1 MLYQPSK
8 FKYII
13 KLLISKPLALG
24 FIVFAVPVLGLALVL
39 LGFESAFGRSGSVLV
54 CVAILSVYVNHVL
67 TLDVERLQSIRDATS
82 LGKNRDEIDNNIN
95 PEITGERRE
104 AAIDSIISSNKVAK
118 ETIPKLSDAKNS
130 LIRIEFI
137 AGVFGTLIWGFG
149 DLIGCVLIA

>member
-1 MLYQPSK
+1 VLYQPSK

-67 TLDVERLQSIRDATS
+67 TLDVERLQSIRDAT
-82 LGKNRDEIDNNIN
+82 LFNRVRLD
-95 PEITGERRE
+95 
-104 AAIDSIISSNKVAK
+104 
-118 ETIPKLSDAKNS
+118 
-130 LIRIEFI
+130 
-137 AGVFGTLIWGFG
+137 
-149 DLIGCVLIA
+149 